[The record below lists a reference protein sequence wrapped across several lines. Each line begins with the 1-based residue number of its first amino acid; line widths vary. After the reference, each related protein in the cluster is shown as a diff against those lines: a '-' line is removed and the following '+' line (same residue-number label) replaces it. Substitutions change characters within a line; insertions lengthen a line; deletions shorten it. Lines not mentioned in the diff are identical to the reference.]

1 MLGAMACRVFSCD
14 AKTMYNVNLGLVNKH
29 YKTKR
34 KVYALK
40 FCRPLK

>member
-1 MLGAMACRVFSCD
+1 MLGAMACRAFSCD
-14 AKTMYNVNLGLVNKH
+14 AKTMYYVNLGLVNKH